1 MSVLALCGGTA
12 FAQSQMDA
20 HRYAQNELGGTARY
34 LAMGGAFGALG
45 GDISVM
51 NANPAGLAVYRSSE
65 VVTTLSLTSTNAK
78 TDWLGSTSDQTKT
91 KVNFDNIAYVG
102 YFPTGNDEGIV
113 SWNVGFSYNRLK
125 NYRRNYTMG
134 VGGSAVSPLHTSL
147 SPTAI
152 LRWAIGSRCWATTQA
167 TSTRITTIRS
177 RITARLATTTSRA
190 NGNPMR

>member
-1 MSVLALCGGTA
+1 MSVLAHCGGTA

-113 SWNVGFSYNRLK
+113 SWNVGFSYNSGETVLRDVSFTAKQGEVTAL
-125 NYRRNYTMG
+125 
-134 VGGSAVSPLHTSL
+134 VGPSGGGKTTVS
-147 SPTAI
+147 
-152 LRWAIGSRCWATTQA
+152 
-167 TSTRITTIRS
+167 
-177 RITARLATTTSRA
+177 RLAARFWDNQKGKITIGGMNVA
-190 NGNPMR
+190 DIDPEALIN